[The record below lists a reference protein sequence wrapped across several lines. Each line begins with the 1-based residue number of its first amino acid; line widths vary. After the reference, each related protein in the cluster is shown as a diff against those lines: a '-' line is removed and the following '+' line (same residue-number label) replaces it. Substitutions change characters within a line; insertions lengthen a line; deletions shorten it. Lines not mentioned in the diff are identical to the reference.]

1 MHENLRKQSCMVI
14 YEKNRLGNVG
24 LREVHCEIT
33 RIVDFC
39 YRERSMRRGTLRRDR
54 RRRSAR
60 VRQHAESTGQ

>member
-39 YRERSMRRGTLRRDR
+39 YRDRSMRRGTDR

>member
-14 YEKNRLGNVG
+14 YEKNQLGNVG
-24 LREVHCEIT
+24 LREVHREIT

-39 YRERSMRRGTLRRDR
+39 YRDRSMKTWYVDR
-54 RRRSAR
+54 RRKSAR